1 MLPMA
6 WFQFFTNR
14 HFYEIV
20 FIKKFPHNFEC
31 WNRPM
36 PLLLPSHSSTRN
48 APPPVPLLLPS
59 HSSSRP
65 ILSPVPRCKQT
76 LWASGCSF
84 ICLKSINDRFQIDKC
99 LGWQFADVCTP
110 EIVRKVLYLCKR
122 CFLIGKSPFSV
133 ASPPTKIEHIIDFSW
148 EILNKSARAAR
159 KIFKYIHWFFL
170 RILCVDKI
178 RSRPPENLC
187 VDKIRSRPRKNLCVD
202 KIRSQR
208 ASLCRSKKLTRNAF
222 SFNKTAIFMK
232 IAPIGFIHLFEIDQS
247 SISNK

>member
-1 MLPMA
+1 MKLFSLKNFLTISNA
-6 WFQFFTNR
+6 
-14 HFYEIV
+14 EIDQ
-20 FIKKFPHNFEC
+20 C
-31 WNRPM
+31 
-36 PLLLPSHSSTRN
+36 HSSSRPT
-48 APPPVPLLLPS
+48 PPPVTRLLPS

-84 ICLKSINDRFQIDKC
+84 ICLKSINDRFQTDKC

-110 EIVRKVLYLCKR
+110 EIVPKVLYLCKR

-170 RILCVDKI
+170 RILQQI
-178 RSRPPENLC
+178 GARSAENFQLY
-187 VDKIRSRPRKNLCVD
+187 
-202 KIRSQR
+202 
-208 ASLCRSKKLTRNAF
+208 
-222 SFNKTAIFMK
+222 
-232 IAPIGFIHLFEIDQS
+232 
-247 SISNK
+247 